1 MQKYLVMFAFTIL
14 LTVSLIAKDVTKYG
28 KEITAK
34 EKVKVSEI
42 LEKPDS
48 FVGKKVLV
56 EGTILNVCEK
66 RGCWIELASDKE
78 FESIRVKVEDGVI
91 VFPME
96 AKGQKAL
103 VEGEV
108 VSFTVEAD
116 ESECSGT
123 DCKDEEKGK
132 KEDCKSEKKHVKT
145 VYQIQGIGAEI

>member
-1 MQKYLVMFAFTIL
+1 MMIVLTIFMCANL
-14 LTVSLIAKDVTKYG
+14 LAKDVTKYG
-28 KEITAK
+28 REITAT

-42 LEKPDS
+42 LASPEN
-48 FVGKKVLV
+48 FVGKTVLV

-66 RGCWIELASDKE
+66 RGCWLELASDNE

-108 VSFTVEAD
+108 VSFKVEAD
-116 ESECSGT
+116 GAECSGT
-123 DCKDEEKGK
+123 DCKDSKESKEE
-132 KEDCKSEKKHVKT
+132 CKSEKKTFKT
-145 VYQIQGIGAEI
+145 VYQIQGFGAEI

>member
-14 LTVSLIAKDVTKYG
+14 LSANLIAKDVTKYG

-116 ESECSGT
+116 GAECSGT
-123 DCKDEEKGK
+123 DCKDEEKEK